1 MGADGVPLGRDVSA
15 ATAVK
20 DTTAW
25 RRDAWFWDWDARV
38 KVARRTIE
46 SRVARTGSYRA
57 DTQEGAARDGEEG
70 AAGPKQLAAR
80 ALPLSTLARLIGAG
94 RLLFAVKTHFGPP
107 PLAYARRE
115 SLHFR
120 P

>member
-1 MGADGVPLGRDVSA
+1 VGADGVPQGRDVSA

-25 RRDAWFWDWDARV
+25 RRDAWFWDARV

-46 SRVARTGSYRA
+46 SRVDRPGSYRA

-70 AAGPKQLAAR
+70 AAGPKQLAAPPS
-80 ALPLSTLARLIGAG
+80 PLSTLA
-94 RLLFAVKTHFGPP
+94 
-107 PLAYARRE
+107 
-115 SLHFR
+115 
-120 P
+120 